1 METFTVEIIN
11 PKAKKLLQDLADL
24 DLISFSKNLNNE
36 VDEEGWN
43 SLSQEQKDGIYEA
56 MESIK
61 QGKGIPHQEVMSM
74 VKQKL
79 KNEQ

>member
-1 METFTVEIIN
+1 METFTVEIIH

-24 DLISFSKNLNNE
+24 NLISFSENLNNE
-36 VDEEGWN
+36 VDEEAWN

-74 VKQKL
+74 IKQKL